1 MSIKIVFITH
11 MHIDH
16 NLGIL
21 LLIKERTK
29 AFKKKGKKI

>member
-1 MSIKIVFITH
+1 MSIKVIFITH

-21 LLIKERTK
+21 QLIKERTK
-29 AFKKKGKKI
+29 AFKKRG